1 MQAARTP
8 VVLGD
13 RRKEGLEQPCDVPAF
28 GTRRALLLMPHSSP
42 VIGYERVVKDAAC
55 WANSIKGWWVNTNN
69 VLVKLSDVRIKPII
83 LLSVFSTQS
92 LLSYPI
98 FADYLYLSQS
108 STIIFHSVALN
119 KNLER
124 KIEIYCDGISWL
136 CCHHGV

>member
-55 WANSIKGWWVNTNN
+55 WVSARHWLG
-69 VLVKLSDVRIKPII
+69 PIRRPPFCR
-83 LLSVFSTQS
+83 LKKSVVFEVSMVQNR
-92 LLSYPI
+92 
-98 FADYLYLSQS
+98 Q
-108 STIIFHSVALN
+108 V
-119 KNLER
+119 
-124 KIEIYCDGISWL
+124 
-136 CCHHGV
+136 